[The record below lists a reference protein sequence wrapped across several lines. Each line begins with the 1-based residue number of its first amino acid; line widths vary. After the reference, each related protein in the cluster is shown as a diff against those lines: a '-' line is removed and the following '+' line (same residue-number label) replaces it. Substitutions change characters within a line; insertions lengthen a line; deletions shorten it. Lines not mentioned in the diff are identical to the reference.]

1 MSLWRARDYGN
12 PVDHMY
18 DVVLADPPWRYND
31 KGSNGAAEN
40 HYPTMTMPEL
50 FNLPVSELAA
60 KDSVLFLWVTWPLL
74 VEGIELMG
82 YWGFKYKTQAFTWV
96 KHHEKS
102 GKECFGLGRWTRGN
116 SEVCLLGVRGKPKA
130 LTHGVRSLME
140 EYSVL
145 KAPKGAHSAKPP
157 EVRKR
162 IVELM
167 GADKMAVELF
177 ARENTEGWDTW
188 GDQGSPT
195 LVLNQGFST
204 GSLALSP

>member
-1 MSLWRARDYGN
+1 MIWRARDYGN
-12 PVDHMY
+12 PVDGMY

-31 KGSNGAAEN
+31 RGSNGAAEN
-40 HYPTMTMPEL
+40 HYSTMAMKDICD
-50 FNLPVSELAA
+50 LPVSELAA
-60 KDSVLFLWVTWPLL
+60 QDSVLFLWVTWPLL
-74 VEGIELMG
+74 VEGLEVMKA
-82 YWGFKYKTQAFTWV
+82 WDFQYKTQAFTWV
-96 KHHEKS
+96 KHYAKSEKPF
-102 GKECFGLGRWTRGN
+102 FGLGRWTRGN

-130 LTHGVRSLME
+130 LTHGVRSLLE
-140 EYSVL
+140 EEGVL
-145 KAPKGAHSAKPP
+145 KAPKGVHSAKPP

-195 LVLNQGFST
+195 LILNHGIST